1 MLGTKYTVKKDDTL
15 WDLSN
20 QFLGDPTKWPLIFS
34 HNNSSPVVKVT
45 GTSIAEQDVIHV
57 GQVLY
62 IPEKDT
68 VTPTIPGSP
77 IRYVHFKSKA
87 KEYEKFKD
95 SIFMRGVE
103 APITKIAIANVPKIE
118 SNSKKDKE
126 YALRIK
132 LARKI
137 SNEKILG
144 FFTKLDSIPELAGA
158 GVLYMDKDY
167 TLVKIRPTKR
177 SDKLMVFLR
186 EINQYDQLAAAASPA
201 ANNRVVM
208 ELLYAGLSCT
218 GAALGYVAITAEG
231 LTVPFSAGAT
241 SLLIPITT
249 AATVAS
255 SASCGVYAGRVI
267 NEVSGNGKYNDYLDE
282 NVIFSNVMTAL
293 DIASLAGVAGAYK
306 SAGTFVKQL
315 SNKTLTKQTL
325 LQRWKAMPRRDR
337 KKLLRDII
345 QADNPAINN
354 KQLKAILRSMDAP
367 KIFSQ
372 LQIRKAM
379 VGQLVSVIGATFSAG
394 ASATDGVL
402 NNLAI
407 AFIADEQK
415 E

>member
-20 QFLGDPTKWPLIFS
+20 QFLGDPNKWPLIFT
-34 HNNSSPVVKVT
+34 HNNSSPVVKAT
-45 GTSIAEQDVIHV
+45 GTSIPDQDVIHV

-62 IPEKDT
+62 IPDKGS
-68 VTPTIPGSP
+68 VTPTIPGKP
-77 IRYVHFKSKA
+77 VRYVHFKSKA
-87 KEYEKFKD
+87 KQYEKYKD
-95 SIFMRGVE
+95 SIFMRGVA
-103 APITKIAIANVPKIE
+103 APVTKVKIENLPKIQ

-144 FFTKLDSIPELAGA
+144 FFTKLDSIPELAGS
-158 GVLYMDKDY
+158 GVLYMEKDY
-167 TLVKIRPTKR
+167 TLIKIRPTKR

-282 NVIFSNVMTAL
+282 NVIFGHVMTSL
-293 DIASLAGVAGAYK
+293 DIISLSGGVTSLK
-306 SAGTFVKQL
+306 SGVSIIKQL
-315 SNKTLTKQTL
+315 TSKSMSRQTL
-325 LQRWKAMPRRDR
+325 LQRWKAMPRADR
-337 KKLLRDII
+337 RKLFKEILATENRKL
-345 QADNPAINN
+345 N
-354 KQLKAILRSMDAP
+354 KGQIKAILRSMDAP

-372 LQIRKAM
+372 IQVRKAM
-379 VGQLVSVIGATFSAG
+379 IGELVGTIGTTFSYS
-394 ASATDGVL
+394 ASAADGVI
-402 NNLAI
+402 NSLAI

-415 E
+415 D